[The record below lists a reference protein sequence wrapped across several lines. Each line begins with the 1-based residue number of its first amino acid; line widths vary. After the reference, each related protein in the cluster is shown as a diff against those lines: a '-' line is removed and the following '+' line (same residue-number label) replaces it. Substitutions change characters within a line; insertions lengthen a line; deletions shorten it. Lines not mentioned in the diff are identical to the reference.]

1 MSSLE
6 ATRGAG
12 SQHREKTAKG
22 GAQMKITVKKVE
34 KVEATTQGTGPAA

>member
-1 MSSLE
+1 LWCGI
-6 ATRGAG
+6 AAP
-12 SQHREKTAKG
+12 RETAKG